1 MFLQV
6 VFFTPQNVA
15 PFLRVQNC
23 IFLLKPLCQQFQHT
37 VLLRVVI
44 FGQMY
49 ITKLIDEVL
58 QVYSADVSKKLM
70 KNIVKF
76 VIKINWFCCLLL
88 LKSPTQYRVMHVI
101 FKRGDYVAFPPIK
114 LLWCSVHNC
123 SVRNWWYVMLQDG
136 SKYILCLWMFCR
148 RSVWSHT
155 VSEKKEWLHWWLQIV
170 MCAQWCCIN
179 AELVI
184 RKLHSF
190 RLQHIS
196 CAPVTEESIS
206 ILVLTVTNQISC
218 DNKLAM

>member
-1 MFLQV
+1 M
-6 VFFTPQNVA
+6 
-15 PFLRVQNC
+15 
-23 IFLLKPLCQQFQHT
+23 
-37 VLLRVVI
+37 
-44 FGQMY
+44 
-49 ITKLIDEVL
+49 
-58 QVYSADVSKKLM
+58 
-70 KNIVKF
+70 
-76 VIKINWFCCLLL
+76 IKINWFCCLLL

-218 DNKLAM
+218 DNELAMSNWRNTALYCWKCLGLWVTRGIHLRNLILKQGLGLLNMEANQY